1 MSVEYRHNTSA
12 QLDILYHLQNVSS
25 AFVHDLSDRVDVK
38 EYSQKLFSMAE
49 REEAWSGDNLIGL
62 VAYYI
67 NHDTQK
73 AFITNV
79 SIDIRFQKQGIATK
93 LLKNAKCVA
102 IEERMKLISLEAAND
117 DELIAFYLHNGFS
130 LHKRV
135 MDSNSELIMHLVP
148 IVVIRCTVYN
158 HEPYLRDC
166 LDGFVMQQT
175 NFPFVAIVHDDAST
189 DNSAAIIRE
198 YEEKYPNII
207 KPIYETENH
216 YSKQDG
222 SLGRIMNA
230 AIEATGAKYVAMC
243 EGDDYWTDP
252 LKLQKQVDFMEANP
266 GYVLC
271 CHRYKIYNQNDGT
284 WDRDTAAYILDS
296 YPDGYSFTNK
306 ENLNVGWFTKT
317 MTLLIRNDALKNMPN
332 TRGFKYWRD
341 FHMNYYLLK
350 QGGGFCFPF
359 DGAVYRRH
367 DGSVHSSKSLMDK
380 NKMAYCVAREVW
392 DRNMEDK
399 DLLRLIITLH
409 PTFLEYLRYKI
420 EKHNFKNLFK
430 EILYF
435 SRMDVKINGIKGV
448 IFSIRKMLLSLCRL
462 LKLK

>member
-1 MSVEYRHNTSA
+1 MSIEYRHNTSS

-25 AFVHDLSDRVDVK
+25 AFVHDLSSRVDVK

-79 SIDIRFQKQGIATK
+79 SVDIRFQKQGIATK

-135 MDSNSELIMHLVP
+135 MDSNSKLIMHLVP
-148 IVVIRCTVYN
+148 MVVIRCTVYN

-166 LDGFVMQQT
+166 LEGFVMQQT

-198 YEEKYPNII
+198 YEEKYSDII
-207 KPIYETENH
+207 KPIYETENQWR
-216 YSKQDG
+216 KG
-222 SLGRIMNA
+222 TLTKVMNI

-266 GYVLC
+266 EYSICFHKVNTLIQSTGELKEEFIV
-271 CHRYKIYNQNDGT
+271 
-284 WDRDTAAYILDS
+284 RDMPEKSTILDLAEGNYIHTPS
-296 YPDGYSFTNK
+296 VLYRKY
-306 ENLNVGWFTKT
+306 LNVLETYQRLMPCLPGDYAMW
-317 MTLLIRNDALKNMPN
+317 MLLAEKGNIYKFNEPM
-332 TRGFKYWRD
+332 
-341 FHMNYYLLK
+341 
-350 QGGGFCFPF
+350 
-359 DGAVYRRH
+359 AVYRFGGGTWESRLQITRYMLTIATL
-367 DGSVHSSKSLMDK
+367 SKL
-380 NKMAYCVAREVW
+380 CVVFDDSIKKILLQQIRMMQE
-392 DRNMEDK
+392 NMLQIVRAK
-399 DLLRLIITLH
+399 DQ
-409 PTFLEYLRYKI
+409 KI
-420 EKHNFKNLFK
+420 ESITN
-430 EILYF
+430 
-435 SRMDVKINGIKGV
+435 SRAY
-448 IFSIRKMLLSLCRL
+448 SLGSLL
-462 LKLK
+462 LKPLKKLKKLLKK